1 MIFTATILIWFL
13 QTFDLRFNVV
23 SDGADSILALVG
35 RWIAPVFQPLGFG
48 DWRAV
53 TALISGFTA
62 KEAVISTLGVLL
74 GVGVDQLGPALG
86 TLFTPLAAG
95 SFLIF
100 TLLYTPCVAA
110 VATIRRELGS
120 KLQTLGVVVMQCV
133 VAWLAAGIFYQLGR
147 LL

>member
-13 QTFDLRFNVV
+13 QTFDLRLNVV
-23 SDGADSILALVG
+23 SNSADSILALVG

-74 GVGVDQLGPALG
+74 GVGMDNLGPALE
-86 TLFTPLAAG
+86 LCLPPWRQAA
-95 SFLIF
+95 S
-100 TLLYTPCVAA
+100 
-110 VATIRRELGS
+110 
-120 KLQTLGVVVMQCV
+120 
-133 VAWLAAGIFYQLGR
+133 
-147 LL
+147 

>member
-1 MIFTATILIWFL
+1 M
-13 QTFDLRFNVV
+13 V

>member
-1 MIFTATILIWFL
+1 MYKR
-13 QTFDLRFNVV
+13 QV
-23 SDGADSILALVG
+23 SNGADSILALVG

-74 GVGVDQLGPALG
+74 GVGMDNLGPALG

>member
-1 MIFTATILIWFL
+1 M
-13 QTFDLRFNVV
+13 
-23 SDGADSILALVG
+23 
-35 RWIAPVFQPLGFG
+35 FQPLGFG

>member
-1 MIFTATILIWFL
+1 M
-13 QTFDLRFNVV
+13 
-23 SDGADSILALVG
+23 
-35 RWIAPVFQPLGFG
+35 
-48 DWRAV
+48 

-74 GVGVDQLGPALG
+74 GVGVDQLGPG
-86 TLFTPLAAG
+86 AG
-95 SFLIF
+95 DPVYPPGGRQLPD
-100 TLLYTPCVAA
+100 LHPAYTPCVAA

>member
-1 MIFTATILIWFL
+1 M
-13 QTFDLRFNVV
+13 V
-23 SDGADSILALVG
+23 SNSADSILALVG

-74 GVGVDQLGPALG
+74 GVGMDNLGPALG